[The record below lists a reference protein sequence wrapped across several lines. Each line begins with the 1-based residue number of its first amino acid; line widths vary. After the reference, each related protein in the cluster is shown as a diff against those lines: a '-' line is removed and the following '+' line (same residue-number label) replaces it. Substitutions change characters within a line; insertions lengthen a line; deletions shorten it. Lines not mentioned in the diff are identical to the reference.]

1 MENGYI
7 IIGKG
12 LSAVMALSPEI
23 LVPRLGE
30 VLVSEGLITNEQLNL
45 ALEKQKKITSSN
57 NPVRIGEI
65 LVEQGY
71 LSREDLDQAITRQI
85 LRFQQAL
92 VASNRTL
99 EERVRARTGELEAAY
114 RKLSELDV
122 IKSNF
127 ISNISHEL
135 RTPLTHLKGY
145 IDLLMTTDGIE
156 VNPEIKP
163 ALEVMQRSAER
174 LENLINDLIMFSIA
188 ENGQLQISSEK
199 FNLKE
204 VASIILSRHQTRAE
218 NKKICLEMDCPFDVL
233 YVFADKNRI
242 TWVINQ
248 LVDNAIKFMNNQ
260 GKIILHLTTLDN
272 QAIIA
277 VQDHGVE
284 LSDQQIREAFMPFH
298 QLDGSASRRQ
308 GGTGLGLALARQIVE
323 THGSKIIVHS
333 EPGKGSTFE
342 FNLPVTEK

>member
-1 MENGYI
+1 MANGYI

-12 LSAVMALSPEI
+12 LSTVMALSPEI

-45 ALEKQKKITSSN
+45 ALEKQKKVTTSK
-57 NPVRIGEI
+57 NPIRIGEI

-99 EERVRARTGELEAAY
+99 EERVRDRTSELEAAY
-114 RKLSELDV
+114 KRLSELDV

-156 VNPEIKP
+156 GDPELRS

-188 ENGQLQISSEK
+188 ENGQLQISNEK

-204 VASIILSRHQTRAE
+204 MALIVLSRHQKRAE
-218 NKKICLEMDCPFDVL
+218 NKQICLELDCPSDDF
-233 YVFADKNRI
+233 YVYADKNRI

-260 GKIILHLTTLDN
+260 GKVTVRLSTLEN
-272 QAIIA
+272 QATIA
-277 VQDHGVE
+277 VQDNGVG
-284 LSDQQIREAFMPFH
+284 LTDQQIREAFKPFH
-298 QLDGSASRRQ
+298 QLDGSASRTQ
-308 GGTGLGLALARQIVE
+308 GGTGLGLALARQIIE

-333 EPGKGSTFE
+333 EPGNGSIFE
-342 FNLPVTEK
+342 FNLPVTEE

>member
-1 MENGYI
+1 
-7 IIGKG
+7 
-12 LSAVMALSPEI
+12 
-23 LVPRLGE
+23 
-30 VLVSEGLITNEQLNL
+30 
-45 ALEKQKKITSSN
+45 
-57 NPVRIGEI
+57 VR
-65 LVEQGY
+65 
-71 LSREDLDQAITRQI
+71 S
-85 LRFQQAL
+85 
-92 VASNRTL
+92 
-99 EERVRARTGELEAAY
+99 RTGELEAAY

-188 ENGQLQISSEK
+188 ENGHLQISSER

-204 VASIILSRHQTRAE
+204 VASIVLSRHQTRAE

-277 VQDHGVE
+277 VQDHGVG

-298 QLDGSASRRQ
+298 QLDSSASRTQ

>member
-1 MENGYI
+1 
-7 IIGKG
+7 
-12 LSAVMALSPEI
+12 MALSPEI

-45 ALEKQKKITSSN
+45 ALEKQKKVTTSK

-99 EERVRARTGELEAAY
+99 EERVRDRTSELEAAY
-114 RKLSELDV
+114 KRLSELDV

-156 VNPEIKP
+156 GDPELRS

-188 ENGQLQISSEK
+188 ENGQLQISNEK

-204 VASIILSRHQTRAE
+204 MALIVLSRHQKRAE
-218 NKKICLEMDCPFDVL
+218 NKQICLELDCPSDDF
-233 YVFADKNRI
+233 YVYADKNRI

-248 LVDNAIKFMNNQ
+248 LVDNAIKFMNNGESNRAPVDI
-260 GKIILHLTTLDN
+260 GKPCN
-272 QAIIA
+272 Y
-277 VQDHGVE
+277 
-284 LSDQQIREAFMPFH
+284 R
-298 QLDGSASRRQ
+298 
-308 GGTGLGLALARQIVE
+308 GTG
-323 THGSKIIVHS
+323 
-333 EPGKGSTFE
+333 
-342 FNLPVTEK
+342 

>member
-1 MENGYI
+1 
-7 IIGKG
+7 
-12 LSAVMALSPEI
+12 
-23 LVPRLGE
+23 
-30 VLVSEGLITNEQLNL
+30 
-45 ALEKQKKITSSN
+45 
-57 NPVRIGEI
+57 
-65 LVEQGY
+65 
-71 LSREDLDQAITRQI
+71 
-85 LRFQQAL
+85 
-92 VASNRTL
+92 
-99 EERVRARTGELEAAY
+99 
-114 RKLSELDV
+114 
-122 IKSNF
+122 
-127 ISNISHEL
+127 
-135 RTPLTHLKGY
+135 
-145 IDLLMTTDGIE
+145 
-156 VNPEIKP
+156 
-163 ALEVMQRSAER
+163 
-174 LENLINDLIMFSIA
+174 
-188 ENGQLQISSEK
+188 
-199 FNLKE
+199 
-204 VASIILSRHQTRAE
+204 ASIILSRHQTRAE

-277 VQDHGVE
+277 VQDHGVG